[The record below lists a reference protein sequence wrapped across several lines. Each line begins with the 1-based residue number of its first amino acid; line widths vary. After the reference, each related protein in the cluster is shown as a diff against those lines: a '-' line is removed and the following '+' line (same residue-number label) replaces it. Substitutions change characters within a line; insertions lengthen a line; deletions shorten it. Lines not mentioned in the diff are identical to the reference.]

1 VSAVL
6 LIVGFVVGALVGATA
21 AIAFT
26 RSSRERLREELQGI
40 SSENRE
46 QLRTEMEAISASVLK
61 QTGDSLSQR
70 LVEQQRAEHERAAG
84 EMAKRAE
91 EWKGLVQPVNE
102 KLGKVE
108 SEIGRLERERKEAQ
122 GQLSE
127 MVRSM
132 TSGTD
137 QLRRETGNLVS
148 ALKGS
153 STRGSWGELHLRRV
167 IEMAGMVAHCDFVEQ
182 STLNTDDG
190 RLRPDVLVHLPGDKL
205 IVIDSKFPGG
215 AFFKDLEAGGAA
227 SAESGSV
234 AGGEARDAA
243 SGETAGAAEMTQHAK
258 QMRDHITKLA
268 SKGYSSQFDST
279 PEVVVMFVPSDGNY
293 LAALAGDPTLIE
305 YGVNQGVLIATP
317 TTLIG
322 LLRAIDY
329 GWRQERIAES
339 ARKIAETGREL
350 HKRLATFIDP
360 LAKLGRQ
367 LSSAV
372 DAYNQASRSF
382 DTRLAPKVKELSEL
396 GASSGREISPPV
408 AIDAGAVPPHV
419 QLAEEPANN
428 PPLSGERALE
438 REQPR
443 LPAEDLASPP
453 RSAGSLPPAD

>member
-137 QLRRETGNLVS
+137 LLRRETGNLVS

-205 IVIDSKFPGG
+205 IVIDSKFPGN
-215 AFFKDLEAGGAA
+215 AFFKDLE
-227 SAESGSV
+227 ST
-234 AGGEARDAA
+234 GEA
-243 SGETAGAAEMTQHAK
+243 AGAPEMARHAK

-293 LAALAGDPTLIE
+293 LAALASDPTLIE

-322 LLRAIDY
+322 LLKAIDY

-350 HKRLATFIDP
+350 HKRLATFVDP

-367 LSSAV
+367 LNSAV

-382 DTRLAPKVKELSEL
+382 DTRLAPKVREISEL

-408 AIDAGAVPPHV
+408 AIDAAALPPRV
-419 QLAEEPANN
+419 QLEE
-428 PPLSGERALE
+428 ERRPQADDPVA
-438 REQPR
+438 QPQ
-443 LPAEDLASPP
+443 P
-453 RSAGSLPPAD
+453 AGSLPPAG

>member
-1 VSAVL
+1 MLLLLLGILIGMILGAAGAVGAAAVL
-6 LIVGFVVGALVGATA
+6 KP
-21 AIAFT
+21 
-26 RSSRERLREELQGI
+26 SREQRLRDTMQ
-40 SSENRE
+40 S
-46 QLRTEMEAISASVLK
+46 ISADVLK

-108 SEIGRLERERKEAQ
+108 SEIGRLERERKQAQ

-132 TSGTD
+132 TTRTD
-137 QLRRETGNLVS
+137 MLGRETGNLVS

-167 IEMAGMVAHCDFVEQ
+167 IEMAGMVEHCDFVEQ
-182 STLNTDDG
+182 STLHTDDG

-205 IVIDSKFPGG
+205 IVIDSKFPGN
-215 AFFKDLEAGGAA
+215 AFFKD
-227 SAESGSV
+227 V
-234 AGGEARDAA
+234 
-243 SGETAGAAEMTQHAK
+243 ETANESEGGQEMTEHAK

-293 LAALAGDPTLIE
+293 LAALASDPTLIE

-339 ARKIAETGREL
+339 AWKIAETGREL
-350 HKRLATFIDP
+350 HKRLATFVEP
-360 LAKLGRQ
+360 LVKVGRQ
-367 LSSAV
+367 LNLAV
-372 DAYNQASRSF
+372 DAYNQAARSF
-382 DTRLAPKVKELSEL
+382 DTRLAPKIREISEL
-396 GASSGREISPPV
+396 GASSGREVSPPV
-408 AIDAGAVPPHV
+408 EIDAGAVPPRV
-419 QLAEEPANN
+419 QLEEEAEAAAGAL
-428 PPLSGERALE
+428 PP
-438 REQPR
+438 
-443 LPAEDLASPP
+443 
-453 RSAGSLPPAD
+453 SAGSNETPTLD